1 MTVSFCDS
9 TAATWVGGGFILGVA
24 EAVYT
29 PSLGLVWAL
38 MPLQYSVSFII
49 GKHRLREHKSL
60 KVKTAETYGP
70 EMTDAT
76 ICVSLS
82 TAINDTSG

>member
-1 MTVSFCDS
+1 MTVCDS
-9 TAATWVGGGFILGVA
+9 PAATWVGGGFILGVA

-49 GKHRLREHKSL
+49 GKPGLRQHNFL
-60 KVKTAETYGP
+60 KTGSFNTSVTN
-70 EMTDAT
+70 AT
-76 ICVSLS
+76 IYISLF
-82 TAINDTSG
+82 TGIKDTSL

>member
-1 MTVSFCDS
+1 MTVCACDS
-9 TAATWVGGGFILGVA
+9 SAATWVGGGFILGVA

-49 GKHRLREHKSL
+49 GKPRLSQRI
-60 KVKTAETYGP
+60 VKTAKTK
-70 EMTDAT
+70 A
-76 ICVSLS
+76 L
-82 TAINDTSG
+82 

>member
-1 MTVSFCDS
+1 MTVSVCDCF
-9 TAATWVGGGFILGVA
+9 AATWVGGGFILGVA

-49 GKHRLREHKSL
+49 GKPRLSQANAKR
-60 KVKTAETYGP
+60 AENNQCDY
-70 EMTDAT
+70 
-76 ICVSLS
+76 LRFL
-82 TAINDTSG
+82 IN